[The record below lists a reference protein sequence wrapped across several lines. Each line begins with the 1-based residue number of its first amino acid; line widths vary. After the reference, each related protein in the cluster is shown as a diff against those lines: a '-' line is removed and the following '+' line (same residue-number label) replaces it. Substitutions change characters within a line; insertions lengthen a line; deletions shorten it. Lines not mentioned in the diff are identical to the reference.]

1 MLKYS
6 TKGDLTKTISSLK
19 KMRLV
24 KFMDIMRTYGDKGVV
39 ALSIATPKSSSL
51 TSESWSYRVKQSNG
65 IATLEFM
72 NSNINNGVPIAIIL
86 QLGHATRSGS
96 FIQGVDYIN
105 PALAPI
111 FEKLSNELWREVSRL

>member
-1 MLKYS
+1 
-6 TKGDLTKTISSLK
+6 
-19 KMRLV
+19 MRLV